1 MESQPD
7 NTRARQRQ
15 SQHLI
20 YSASSQSYFSPPV
33 ILTQGFAVSDDEIQM
48 DLAIF
53 RGHYA
58 NNGGSVE

>member
-15 SQHLI
+15 SQLI
-20 YSASSQSYFSPPV
+20 CSAFSQSYFSLLV

-48 DLAIF
+48 DLATF